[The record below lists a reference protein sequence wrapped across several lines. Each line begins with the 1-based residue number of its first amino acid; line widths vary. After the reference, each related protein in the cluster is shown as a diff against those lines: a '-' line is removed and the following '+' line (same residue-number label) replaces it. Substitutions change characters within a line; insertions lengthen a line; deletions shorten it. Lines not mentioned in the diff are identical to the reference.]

1 MSFETSG
8 VRVAEN
14 NPRQAEPN
22 RAEHPPVL
30 TAPAIAVA
38 LAELHPEWGGRGMP
52 GTEEPG
58 GAIYG
63 ATIDSRTLRPGDL
76 FVALPGEQTH
86 GASHAAAAI
95 AAGAALVLMASRD
108 RTLLAPE
115 VDLRRVLFVDDALQG
130 LTALGQ
136 AARALHPQLDVVCV
150 TGSFGKTTTKDMVA
164 AVLGT
169 TRRVYATRGNLNN
182 HLGVPLTLLGLTGE
196 HQAAVIELGMSAPGE
211 IAALATLARPR
222 IGVLVGVG
230 RAHLAG
236 LGSRA
241 AILHAKLELATA
253 LGAQGTLVLPA
264 DDSTVLNAARLTGT
278 RLLTVSV
285 APERLPAATQPDL
298 AAEAIA
304 ISPAGVT
311 FRVRGRG
318 LDGLEVALPTP
329 ARVLVGNALLSLLVG
344 SELGIAGPAMARG
357 LAHMNFPARRLT
369 LRRAGEILIL
379 DDCYNANPESM
390 TAALQTLAELRV
402 GRRLGVLGD
411 MRELGTAT
419 RGAHEELGRQ
429 AGHVLD
435 HLFAIGEEAVVVAE
449 AAVAAG
455 MPPSAVTVVQD
466 RVALARAVVARARP
480 GDLVLV
486 KASRALGLEVVVEAL
501 LAAHESPR
509 GAR

>member
-1 MSFETSG
+1 
-8 VRVAEN
+8 
-14 NPRQAEPN
+14 
-22 RAEHPPVL
+22 
-30 TAPAIAVA
+30 
-38 LAELHPEWGGRGMP
+38 
-52 GTEEPG
+52 
-58 GAIYG
+58 
-63 ATIDSRTLRPGDL
+63 
-76 FVALPGEQTH
+76 
-86 GASHAAAAI
+86 
-95 AAGAALVLMASRD
+95 
-108 RTLLAPE
+108 
-115 VDLRRVLFVDDALQG
+115 
-130 LTALGQ
+130 
-136 AARALHPQLDVVCV
+136 
-150 TGSFGKTTTKDMVA
+150 
-164 AVLGT
+164 
-169 TRRVYATRGNLNN
+169 
-182 HLGVPLTLLGLTGE
+182 
-196 HQAAVIELGMSAPGE
+196 
-211 IAALATLARPR
+211 LARPR

-253 LGAQGTLVLPA
+253 LGAQGALVLPA
-264 DDSTVLNAARLTGT
+264 DDPTVLNAARLTGT

-285 APERLPAATQPDL
+285 APERLPAAIQPDL

-318 LDGLEVALPTP
+318 LDGLAVALPTP

-357 LAHMNFPARRLT
+357 LAHMTFPARRLT

-390 TAALQTLAELRV
+390 TAALQTLAELAV

-429 AGHVLD
+429 AGQVLD
-435 HLFAIGEEAVVVAE
+435 QLFAIGEEAGVVAE

-480 GDLVLV
+480 GDAVLI